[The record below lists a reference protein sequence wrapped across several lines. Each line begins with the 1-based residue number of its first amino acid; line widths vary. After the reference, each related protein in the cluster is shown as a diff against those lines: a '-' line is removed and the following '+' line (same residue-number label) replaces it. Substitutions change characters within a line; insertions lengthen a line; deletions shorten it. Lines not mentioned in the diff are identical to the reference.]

1 MASNLVQLQVPTLK
15 KENYERWC
23 IQFKALFGSQELW
36 EVVSNGY
43 VVPTA
48 NQEAA
53 YTAEQRNTLKD
64 LRKKD
69 QKALYLLYQ
78 GLEDSTF
85 EKVAEATTSK
95 QVWDTLSTIYKGV
108 DRVKKVRLQSLRADF
123 ETTHMNEG
131 ESISDYHSRLIV
143 IVNQMRINSERLD
156 EVRVVEKILQSLT
169 SKFEHVVTA
178 IEESKDL
185 EAMSA
190 EELLGSLI
198 VHEQRI
204 QKNASPTT
212 LEQALESK
220 LNIDKPNG
228 GRGQWNS
235 RRGNSSNCSRGR
247 ARGRGR
253 GYAQN
258 RAQSQECRSTR
269 GKAHIQCHSC
279 KQYGHYANE

>member
-36 EVVSNGY
+36 EVVSSGY
-43 VVPTA
+43 VVPTTEQEATYTA
-48 NQEAA
+48 NQM
-53 YTAEQRNTLKD
+53 TTLKD

-78 GLEDSTF
+78 GLEHSTF
-85 EKVAEATTSK
+85 KKVAEATTSK

-123 ETTHMNEG
+123 ETAHMNEG
-131 ESISDYHSRLIV
+131 ESISDYHSRLIM
-143 IVNQMRINSERLD
+143 IVNQMRRNGERLD
-156 EVRVVEKILQSLT
+156 KVRVVEKILRSLT

-185 EAMSA
+185 EEMSA
-190 EELLGSLI
+190 DELLGSLL

-212 LEQALESK
+212 LE
-220 LNIDKPNG
+220 
-228 GRGQWNS
+228 
-235 RRGNSSNCSRGR
+235 
-247 ARGRGR
+247 
-253 GYAQN
+253 
-258 RAQSQECRSTR
+258 
-269 GKAHIQCHSC
+269 
-279 KQYGHYANE
+279 

>member
-36 EVVSNGY
+36 EVVSSGY
-43 VVPTA
+43 VVPTTE
-48 NQEAA
+48 QEAT
-53 YTAEQRNTLKD
+53 YTADQRNTLRD

-95 QVWDTLSTIYKGV
+95 Q
-108 DRVKKVRLQSLRADF
+108 
-123 ETTHMNEG
+123 
-131 ESISDYHSRLIV
+131 
-143 IVNQMRINSERLD
+143 MRRNGERLD
-156 EVRVVEKILQSLT
+156 EVRVVEKILRSLT

-178 IEESKDL
+178 MEESKDL

-190 EELLGSLI
+190 EELLGSLL

-204 QKNASPTT
+204 
-212 LEQALESK
+212 
-220 LNIDKPNG
+220 
-228 GRGQWNS
+228 
-235 RRGNSSNCSRGR
+235 
-247 ARGRGR
+247 
-253 GYAQN
+253 
-258 RAQSQECRSTR
+258 
-269 GKAHIQCHSC
+269 
-279 KQYGHYANE
+279 